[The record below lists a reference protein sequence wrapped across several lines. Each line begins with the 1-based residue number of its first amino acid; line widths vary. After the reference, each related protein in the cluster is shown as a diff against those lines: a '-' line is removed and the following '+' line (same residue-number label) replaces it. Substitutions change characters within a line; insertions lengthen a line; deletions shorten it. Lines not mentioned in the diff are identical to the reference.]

1 MTKNISF
8 ICSDKFYNR
17 INSIRHQMIKKGFN
31 KELLTD
37 EYIVKEAIRTL
48 DDKIKYF
55 VYDIELKK

>member
-17 INSIRHQMIKKGFN
+17 INNIRHQMIKKGFP
-31 KELLTD
+31 EEILTD

-48 DDKIKYF
+48 DEKIKYLI
-55 VYDIELKK
+55 YDIELKK